1 MISTQTNLEKIMQER
16 KSVRKYKENVEI
28 PKEKLRYLIEQA
40 TSAPSSS
47 NMQPWRFLIITDQ
60 KEKEALLPIAFNQQQ
75 IATSSAVIAVL
86 GDVTMFE
93 KSEEIYNGNVALGF
107 MPQEV
112 ADNMAVNSRKLYG
125 NMPTDKLKEVIQ
137 FDLGLIT
144 MQIMLLARDM
154 GYDTVPMGGFDRQK
168 FAERMELS
176 ENEYPALLLPI
187 GEAAQEAYGTSRLAV
202 DDILRFK

>member
-60 KEKEALLPIAFNQQQ
+60 KEKEALLPIAFNQEQ

-86 GDVTMFE
+86 GDLNMFE
-93 KSEEIYNGNVALGF
+93 KAEEIYNANAALGF
-107 MPQEV
+107 MPQQV
-112 ADNMAVNSRKLYG
+112 ADNMAANSRKLYG
-125 NMPTDKLKEVIQ
+125 NMPKEKLKEVIQ
-137 FDLGLIT
+137 FDAGLIT

-168 FAERMELS
+168 FAEHMGLS
-176 ENEYPALLLPI
+176 DNEYAVLLLPI

>member
-60 KEKEALLPIAFNQQQ
+60 KEKEALLPIAFNQEQ

-86 GDVTMFE
+86 GDLNMFE
-93 KSEEIYNGNVALGF
+93 KAEEIYNANAALGF
-107 MPQEV
+107 MPQQV

-125 NMPTDKLKEVIQ
+125 NMPTEKLKEVIQ
-137 FDLGLIT
+137 FDAGLIT

-168 FAERMELS
+168 FAEHMELS
-176 ENEYPALLLPI
+176 DNEYAALLLPI